1 MSFRLKFAKPI
12 SKLTPSYLGRK
23 GRIEPLSSEQ
33 SYIKMSSRLS
43 KNQRCGK
50 LVVLSTLSISMAA
63 CQTIPKVDSQ
73 PVLAQPN
80 VPINQPYQVSDK
92 DTVSTPQM
100 PSIAAARW
108 QEFYSDDR
116 LKALIALGL
125 KNNKDLENAVLAIK
139 RARAQY
145 QIADIRDVPTIN
157 GSAGYERSANNAI
170 DKNPSSG
177 YSVNLGM
184 ASYEFDFWGKISSL
198 KDQALQNYL
207 ATSAAKDS
215 AQISL
220 ISNIA
225 QSYTNLSYSMAQL
238 ALARAT
244 VDSRAQSLFIAQKRF
259 EAGIDPKLPTLQ
271 AEASLENAKI
281 AVYRAQQNIDKALTA
296 LQYLIGAPVPQQL
309 IPQTA
314 VSNITNIQGAF
325 NVGLPSEL
333 LRYRPDV
340 LQAEYLLKAAGANID
355 VARAAYF
362 PSISLTGRVGAASS
376 DLENLFKN
384 SAVGWSFGPSISVPI
399 FDAGQLDA
407 NYEVA
412 KVEQEQ
418 ALNRYEKSIQTAFKE
433 VADVLA
439 NRATLDLQLDSQ
451 YKLQDNF
458 DQTYQIAQARFRAG
472 LSNYLDVLDA
482 ERSKF
487 AAQQSILELE
497 QAKVISQ
504 VELYQVLGGGAN
516 LVEGTVIPVSE
527 HSNIVDLV
535 NLPARSPEAKAER
548 AIDAAGSA
556 RIATP
561 QEVAAII
568 QEQPAEVTGFKPT
581 DIVDIDNDG
590 NADAAVGIYAEDVP
604 VEELPVTPDAVPNT
618 SNQPKTNN
626 QP

>member
-1 MSFRLKFAKPI
+1 MSN
-12 SKLTPSYLGRK
+12 S
-23 GRIEPLSSEQ
+23 
-33 SYIKMSSRLS
+33 
-43 KNQRCGK
+43 
-50 LVVLSTLSISMAA
+50 
-63 CQTIPKVDSQ
+63 
-73 PVLAQPN
+73 
-80 VPINQPYQVSDK
+80 
-92 DTVSTPQM
+92 
-100 PSIAAARW
+100 
-108 QEFYSDDR
+108 
-116 LKALIALGL
+116 
-125 KNNKDLENAVLAIK
+125 
-139 RARAQY
+139 
-145 QIADIRDVPTIN
+145 
-157 GSAGYERSANNAI
+157 
-170 DKNPSSG
+170 
-177 YSVNLGM
+177 
-184 ASYEFDFWGKISSL
+184 
-198 KDQALQNYL
+198 
-207 ATSAAKDS
+207 
-215 AQISL
+215 
-220 ISNIA
+220 
-225 QSYTNLSYSMAQL
+225 
-238 ALARAT
+238 
-244 VDSRAQSLFIAQKRF
+244 
-259 EAGIDPKLPTLQ
+259 
-271 AEASLENAKI
+271 
-281 AVYRAQQNIDKALTA
+281 
-296 LQYLIGAPVPQQL
+296 
-309 IPQTA
+309 
-314 VSNITNIQGAF
+314 TNIQGAF
-325 NVGLPSEL
+325 NAGLPSEL

-340 LQAEYLLKAAGANID
+340 LQAEYSLKAAGANIN

-362 PSISLTGRVGAASS
+362 PSISLAGRVGAASS

-412 KVEQEQ
+412 KVEQDQ

-535 NLPARSPEAKAER
+535 NLPARSPKAKAER
-548 AIDAAGSA
+548 AIDAAGSV

-590 NADAAVGIYAEDVP
+590 NADAAVGIYAENVP
-604 VEELPVTPDAVPNT
+604 VDELPVTPNAVPNTDNRPNT
-618 SNQPKTNN
+618 SNQPKANS